1 MNQKRRRRKNF
12 LAALIPF
19 FAIGALSLL
28 LIAGLF
34 GGSSNILPA
43 EEEEVSGYQVI
54 GNQLN
59 VSWEWFMLID
69 MYQAELSKSE
79 FNKQNPVYTALNC
92 IKVTIEVY
100 SEEEDE
106 NGEDY
111 WYHDHTD
118 YANGAEEI
126 LNYFGLST
134 DTTDVNLV
142 VRAIQRKNSEE
153 YRITMETYPTFEE
166 VLNTYYQF
174 PPETVLEMLEL
185 EKAHYFSEAYGQDL
199 FNGSDGIFEGE
210 VNAEIPAI
218 GMKIPLYLQGQQP
231 WRGIKF
237 GDGTIATSGCSITS
251 IAMALSYLNGEA
263 IYPDQVAAWAGYKY
277 HIKGVGASHD
287 IFPAAAKRWGVSCT
301 SLGTNMNSV
310 IMALSNGKP
319 VLASMGAGTFTKRGH
334 IIVLRGITADGKIL
348 VNDPNDNSVKQH
360 FNKSF
365 DISLI
370 KREGKAFWSYE

>member
-1 MNQKRRRRKNF
+1 MNQGGSKRKKY

-19 FAIGALSLL
+19 LVIGALFLL
-28 LIAGLF
+28 LIVGIF
-34 GGSSNILPA
+34 GGGSNILPA

-79 FNKQNPVYTALNC
+79 FSKQNPVYTALNC
-92 IKVTIEVY
+92 IKITIEVY

-106 NGEDY
+106 NGDDY

-142 VRAIQRKNSEE
+142 VRAIQRKNSKE

-174 PPETVLEMLEL
+174 PPEMVSEMLEM
-185 EKAHYFSEAYGQDL
+185 EKAHYFSEA
-199 FNGSDGIFEGE
+199 
-210 VNAEIPAI
+210 
-218 GMKIPLYLQGQQP
+218 
-231 WRGIKF
+231 
-237 GDGTIATSGCSITS
+237 
-251 IAMALSYLNGEA
+251 
-263 IYPDQVAAWAGYKY
+263 
-277 HIKGVGASHD
+277 
-287 IFPAAAKRWGVSCT
+287 
-301 SLGTNMNSV
+301 
-310 IMALSNGKP
+310 
-319 VLASMGAGTFTKRGH
+319 
-334 IIVLRGITADGKIL
+334 
-348 VNDPNDNSVKQH
+348 
-360 FNKSF
+360 
-365 DISLI
+365 
-370 KREGKAFWSYE
+370 